1 MEIHDDQDGGT
12 LNIRVLRKRKQI
24 GNILKTI
31 DPKRRGIL
39 RPRANRGSPSGL
51 SSNDFQLGEGTII
64 ITEKWWNRSN
74 LAMAT

>member
-24 GNILKTI
+24 GNILQTI
-31 DPKRRGIL
+31 DPKRREIL

-51 SSNDFQLGEGTII
+51 SSKDFQLGEGTII
-64 ITEKWWNRSN
+64 ITEKWWN
-74 LAMAT
+74 